1 MKLYELLRQHKDE
14 ILDQWMNTVR
24 DQIAGAEHLETLA
37 LQNDMPDLLDDI
49 VASLDESTP
58 QTITHESIDHGRIRA
73 TVENYTLS
81 QVIREYCLL
90 LKVVLSF
97 ADERTQVLPK
107 ERDTIIYGVTTS
119 IEQASEA
126 FFQLRKEEDLNAK
139 QAAEALVEELRREGE
154 LREDFIGTLTHD
166 LRNPL
171 ANTFSLV
178 ELMRDRMPQE
188 PLFNKLINAMQHS
201 LTQADTLIRNLLDAN
216 LIKSGGALPIHR
228 EYCDLMPEV
237 RDSVESFSTEHK
249 GGIVLDC
256 SEPSI
261 MGEYDCS
268 YMRRALDNLIKNAI
282 KYGLP
287 QGTITVSCEPNDHGY
302 TMLSVHNEGNPIPK
316 DKQSLIFSRN
326 YRIEEKRGNQGWG
339 LGLAL
344 VKGVAEA
351 HGGSVEVQS
360 QPDDGTTF
368 TLKIPTATSEQKA
381 KNQ

>member
-1 MKLYELLRQHKDE
+1 MKLYELIRQYKDE
-14 ILDQWMNTVR
+14 LLDQWMNTVR
-24 DQIAGAEHLETLA
+24 EQIAGAEHLETLA

-49 VASLDESTP
+49 VTSLDESTP
-58 QTITHESIDHGRIRA
+58 KTITHESIDHGKIRA

-90 LKVVLSF
+90 LKVVLYF
-97 ADERTQVLPK
+97 ADERTQVQPK
-107 ERDTIIYGVTTS
+107 ERDTIIYAVTNS

-126 FFQLRKEEDLNAK
+126 FFQLRKEEDHNAK

-154 LREDFIGTLTHD
+154 LREEFIGTLTHD

-178 ELMRDRMPQE
+178 ELMRDRVPQE
-188 PLFNKLINAMQHS
+188 PLFDKLLNAMQHS

-216 LIKSGGALPIHR
+216 LIKSGSPLPIKPKF
-228 EYCDLMPEV
+228 CDLMPEV

-256 SEPSI
+256 SQPSI

-268 YMRRALDNLIKNAI
+268 YLRRAVDNLIKNAM
-282 KYGLP
+282 KYGAP
-287 QGTITVSCEPNDHGY
+287 KGTITVGCEPDSDGY
-302 TMLSVHNEGNPIPK
+302 MMLSVHNEGDPIPEDQQTK
-316 DKQSLIFSRN
+316 IFSRN

-344 VKGVAEA
+344 VKGVVEA
-351 HGGSVEVQS
+351 HGGKVEVESRENQ
-360 QPDDGTTF
+360 GTTF
-368 TLKIPTATSEQKA
+368 TLKIPRATSR
-381 KNQ
+381 